1 MLTCDHAMLTLLR
14 VAPFAL
20 LLLLGI
26 SVVATKWSRLAVN
39 AFIGVFI
46 GASCVAGFA
55 QRDLWPFSPYPVIA
69 ESASRWR
76 ESVWYEVR
84 AVDGNGVEHPFD
96 ASPFTKSTFERSLTR
111 SWPVIPRINTT
122 LVNNALLGPLAAPD
136 SLLARGRVAKDAR
149 TLRIY
154 RHDVNGTAL
163 VREYAAR

>member
-1 MLTCDHAMLTLLR
+1 MLTLLR

-20 LLLLGI
+20 LLVAGI
-26 SVVATKWSRLAVN
+26 AVVATKWSRRAVN
-39 AFIGVFI
+39 AFIAVFV

-84 AVDGNGVEHPFD
+84 AVDDAGVEHPFD
-96 ASPFTKSTFERSLTR
+96 ASPFTRSSFERAVTR
-111 SWPVIPRINTT
+111 SWPAVPATPRTISND
-122 LVNNALLGPLAAPD
+122 ALLGSFAAPD
-136 SLLARGRVAKDAR
+136 SLLTRGRPLKDAR
-149 TLRIY
+149 VLRIY

-163 VREYAAR
+163 VREYGSR